1 MSGPQ
6 ATQASLE
13 RPKLTFLQKC
23 KTMRGQQI
31 IVTITFLILPLLL
44 LFLFTYLPFFKMVQ
58 FSFYDRDYL
67 RVRRFVGLK
76 NYIDVFSRDD

>member
-13 RPKLTFLQKC
+13 RPKLTFLQ
-23 KTMRGQQI
+23 I
-31 IVTITFLILPLLL
+31 IVPITFLILPLLL